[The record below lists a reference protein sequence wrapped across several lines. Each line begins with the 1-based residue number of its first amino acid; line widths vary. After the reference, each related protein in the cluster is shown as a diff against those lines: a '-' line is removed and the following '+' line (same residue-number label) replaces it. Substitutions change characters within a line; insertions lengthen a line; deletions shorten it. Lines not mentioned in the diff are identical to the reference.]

1 MNTSEAFSTDYTSLI
16 TKLKA
21 ENRLAPLK
29 APAYDPV
36 PGHFVVVDLVVDLEQ
51 AYRQAVSQKARTLS
65 VFADIVN
72 VPETFNHTL
81 SDDLRLLSVVARSIQ
96 VQGARAIVRL
106 KYAKDNNSQPVVR
119 ILADEIEGEFL
130 VYVADQAEGKKPLA
144 AAAKTEPLRFNSYT
158 CTDQGLVKTQGK
170 LQLDLLDLAT
180 PLYQVLT
187 ASFDFTAGA
196 MRKGNATPEM
206 AKLASSI
213 LKWLVRWAAY
223 PSPYLARLFENAQA
237 LSQLTIVTNENSQI
251 VYNIPPRTPDDYLAL
266 AHSQKSVAEK
276 YELDESFKNVQNT
289 IKEVVGRVVTAWIA
303 RDSAD
308 LDALDEEIKHAKELT
323 DSAKKAVEKAAKELE
338 NQKFD
343 AAILGIK
350 FEGALAE
357 DRILKIV
364 KVTFEILQGIVQ
376 LGVSVAS
383 IGANPGLGGA
393 ISSINPFT
401 WLNSAGALGGQAAPL
416 SMRLGATA
424 LLLYALPYSVY
435 KEYKSMDADDKK
447 QLTKDVKSMGPG
459 ISKLLGAAMTLIKI
473 DNPLKLAVEI
483 GDLVSHAA
491 GVPDTIE
498 SKAIWESF
506 EAEAVNQLEIFTRDP
521 DATAAIVNATIA
533 YKTCIQKFA
542 IYGRLYSEQ
551 QALLAQRIRELGTL
565 QIRRAAAEKKQE
577 TLQALQGDLSNR
589 DQVVELM
596 GRLRDG
602 RLYELRQTFF
612 AALCKFR
619 AAYFYENLEWPA
631 KMPSLVVPANAGEMN
646 ELLNDI
652 TTAQQGSASLNPGD
666 FTKVKEI
673 KKSERPDFFADL
685 QNHKEAKFQI
695 TPSDDKL
702 FDGHYLVRLSKVRVR
717 LVGARQTLV
726 TVDLLSDTGFQDRLS
741 SIQALSFSGNPVFI
755 SFEYNGDVIE
765 FDSQINGVR
774 PTPFTTWTL
783 NVKGSDLAL
792 DKVTQV
798 NVELIGKSLKKSG

>member
-276 YELDESFKNVQNT
+276 YELDESFKNVQDT

-343 AAILGIK
+343 TAILGIK